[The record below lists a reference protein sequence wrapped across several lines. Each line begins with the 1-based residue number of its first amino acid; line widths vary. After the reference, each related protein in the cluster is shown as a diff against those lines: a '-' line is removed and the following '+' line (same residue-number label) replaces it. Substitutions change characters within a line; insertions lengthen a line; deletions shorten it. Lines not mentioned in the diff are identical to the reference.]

1 MNRLLDVVVV
11 LDTIAGVLVV
21 LGAAWLV
28 WTRPGLMTWGFFIYV
43 IQFNP
48 GQAFQFWAWL
58 QLWPRALLAQNVIF
72 LVMQAAAYTGL
83 LLFALR
89 APVDRAEGRWRTI
102 ERALPA
108 LAIVFLGVALASMAT
123 VFGYPA
129 EIWARSMLLI
139 GFAVSVGAL
148 AILIGRR
155 RDLSPRDYQRI
166 RWVIWGCLIGLP
178 AYLLAQ
184 LSQETSLFGQFLG
197 EAQAPEEV
205 AGALSLVNG
214 ILCLFVVEA
223 VRRKSVVNVWIP
235 LRRATAFGL
244 LLSVPVLFLHKQIET
259 IDEYIHM
266 PDWAWVVVASGLVYL
281 IARGH
286 EFATELMDRLFD
298 RKFIRAERHLADV
311 GETIQ
316 NSGSLDEIERLLVN
330 EPMQHATP
338 GVGGFVSRAGRLVHP
353 KPQRRLGRGPRRCAH
368 QQPSPALGAVRPKAL
383 HPRFGRRRSRLP
395 CRASGRPRAAGS
407 RRASRQCASLLC
419 ARPLW
424 RPRDRNRS
432 RLERAPPPRQPRP
445 RRRDRLCSSRKRD
458 ASEAHRHPGER
469 AREDTGASLTR
480 TLDDIQACVFDA
492 YGTLFDFASAAA
504 RCADVPEDRRA
515 ALTALWRDK
524 QLQYAWLRTLENRY
538 ADFWQVTGDALDFA
552 LESLDLETPSLR
564 ERLMDLYLGLEP
576 FPEVPAVL
584 ARLREAGF
592 KTAILSNGSPMMLEA
607 LVKRS
612 GLEAMFDAV
621 LSVDAVRA
629 FKTHPDVYQ
638 YALDSLHLPASA
650 ISFQSSN
657 AWDAHGASDFGMRV
671 VWCNRYG
678 QRRERL
684 PGSPDFEIRTLAEL
698 PALLGGGPS

>member
-1 MNRLLDVVVV
+1 MSCASGDTIVCASLLSQWGGVTYVTAGREATLIFAPSPEHALQEVKLTAEPRPTNRLLDAVIV
-11 LDTIAGVLVV
+11 LDTIAGILVV

-123 VFGYPA
+123 VFGYSA

-184 LSQETSLFGQFLG
+184 LSQQTSLFGHLLG
-197 EAQAPEEV
+197 EGQAPEEV

-223 VRRKSVVNVWIP
+223 VRRQSVVNVWIP

-244 LLSVPVLFLHKQIET
+244 LLSVPVLFLHKQIEV

-286 EFATELMDRLFD
+286 ELATELMNRLFD

-316 NSGSLDEIERLLVN
+316 NSDSLDEVERLLVD
-330 EPMQHATP
+330 EPMQTM
-338 GVGGFVSRAGRLVHP
+338 RL
-353 KPQRRLGRGPRRCAH
+353 
-368 QQPSPALGAVRPKAL
+368 
-383 HPRFGRRRSRLP
+383 
-395 CRASGRPRAAGS
+395 
-407 RRASRQCASLLC
+407 
-419 ARPLW
+419 
-424 RPRDRNRS
+424 
-432 RLERAPPPRQPRP
+432 
-445 RRRDRLCSSRKRD
+445 
-458 ASEAHRHPGER
+458 
-469 AREDTGASLTR
+469 
-480 TLDDIQACVFDA
+480 
-492 YGTLFDFASAAA
+492 ASAALF
-504 RCADVPEDRRA
+504 REHDGLFTRSLSTGWDADHAD
-515 ALTALWRDK
+515 ALTSNHPLLAARFDRK
-524 QLQYAWLRTLENRY
+524 PYTLESI
-538 ADFWQVTGDALDFA
+538 DAA
-552 LESLDLETPSLR
+552 H
-564 ERLMDLYLGLEP
+564 
-576 FPEVPAVL
+576 A
-584 ARLREAGF
+584 
-592 KTAILSNGSPMMLEA
+592 SP
-607 LVKRS
+607 
-612 GLEAMFDAV
+612 
-621 LSVDAVRA
+621 
-629 FKTHPDVYQ
+629 
-638 YALDSLHLPASA
+638 
-650 ISFQSSN
+650 
-657 AWDAHGASDFGMRV
+657 
-671 VWCNRYG
+671 
-678 QRRERL
+678 
-684 PGSPDFEIRTLAEL
+684 AEL
-698 PALLGGGPS
+698 PDDLERPVLVVPVGNARRCYALVLYGGHEIGTDLDSSERHLLGSLAHDAEIAYAQVESETLRRRIAMLENQLAKTLEPR

>member
-1 MNRLLDVVVV
+1 MTRKGGSLFGRVVLLLLTVYALAMIVPDLLRVVRPLGSFGLAMDGDGRDLRRPGPVRQRARIRQPGEQACAPEIGSILPRCRARRVDTSACASLLSQWGGVTYVTAGREATLVVASTTEHSPREVKLTAEPRPMNRLLDVVVV

-28 WTRPGLMTWGFFIYV
+28 WTRPGLMTWGFFVYV

-129 EIWARSMLLI
+129 EIWARSLLLI

-197 EAQAPEEV
+197 KGQAPEEA

-223 VRRKSVVNVWIP
+223 VRRQSVVNVWIP

-244 LLSVPVLFLHKQIET
+244 LLSVPVLFLHKQIEM

-286 EFATELMDRLFD
+286 ELATELMNRLFD

-316 NSGSLDEIERLLVN
+316 NSESLDEIEQLLVN
-330 EPMQHATP
+330 EPMQFAAP
-338 GVGGFVSRAGRLVHP
+338 GVGGAVSRAGRPLHP
-353 KPQRRLGRGPRRCAH
+353 KPQHRMGHGPRRCAH
-368 QQPSPALGAVRPKAL
+368 QQPSPALGAVR
-383 HPRFGRRRSRLP
+383 
-395 CRASGRPRAAGS
+395 
-407 RRASRQCASLLC
+407 
-419 ARPLW
+419 
-424 RPRDRNRS
+424 
-432 RLERAPPPRQPRP
+432 
-445 RRRDRLCSSRKRD
+445 
-458 ASEAHRHPGER
+458 
-469 AREDTGASLTR
+469 
-480 TLDDIQACVFDA
+480 
-492 YGTLFDFASAAA
+492 
-504 RCADVPEDRRA
+504 
-515 ALTALWRDK
+515 
-524 QLQYAWLRTLENRY
+524 
-538 ADFWQVTGDALDFA
+538 
-552 LESLDLETPSLR
+552 
-564 ERLMDLYLGLEP
+564 
-576 FPEVPAVL
+576 
-584 ARLREAGF
+584 
-592 KTAILSNGSPMMLEA
+592 
-607 LVKRS
+607 
-612 GLEAMFDAV
+612 
-621 LSVDAVRA
+621 
-629 FKTHPDVYQ
+629 
-638 YALDSLHLPASA
+638 
-650 ISFQSSN
+650 
-657 AWDAHGASDFGMRV
+657 
-671 VWCNRYG
+671 
-678 QRRERL
+678 
-684 PGSPDFEIRTLAEL
+684 
-698 PALLGGGPS
+698 

>member
-1 MNRLLDVVVV
+1 MSDRKGASLFSRVALLLLTVYALAMIVPDLLRVVRPLGSFGLAMDGDGRIYDVRGPFEAEQDLPAWRAGLRAGDRLDLAAMSLRARRHHRLRKSAVAMGRRHLRHGGTRGDACLRPVARARTVHEVKLTAEPRPMNRLLDVVVV

-123 VFGYPA
+123 VFGYSA

-286 EFATELMDRLFD
+286 ELATELMDRLFD

-316 NSGSLDEIERLLVN
+316 NSGSLEEIEQLLVN
-330 EPMQHATP
+330 EPMSTL
-338 GVGGFVSRAGRLVHP
+338 RL
-353 KPQRRLGRGPRRCAH
+353 
-368 QQPSPALGAVRPKAL
+368 
-383 HPRFGRRRSRLP
+383 
-395 CRASGRPRAAGS
+395 
-407 RRASRQCASLLC
+407 
-419 ARPLW
+419 
-424 RPRDRNRS
+424 
-432 RLERAPPPRQPRP
+432 
-445 RRRDRLCSSRKRD
+445 
-458 ASEAHRHPGER
+458 
-469 AREDTGASLTR
+469 
-480 TLDDIQACVFDA
+480 
-492 YGTLFDFASAAA
+492 ASAALFREQDGLFTRSLSA
-504 RCADVPEDRRA
+504 GWDADHAD
-515 ALTALWRDK
+515 ALTSNHPLLSARFDRK
-524 QLQYAWLRTLENRY
+524 PY
-538 ADFWQVTGDALDFA
+538 
-552 LESLDLETPSLR
+552 TP
-564 ERLMDLYLGLEP
+564 D
-576 FPEVPAVL
+576 
-584 ARLREAGF
+584 
-592 KTAILSNGSPMMLEA
+592 
-607 LVKRS
+607 
-612 GLEAMFDAV
+612 
-621 LSVDAVRA
+621 SVDAAPA
-629 FKTHPDVYQ
+629 FPVELPDDLERPVLVVPVGNARRC
-638 YALDSLHLPASA
+638 YALVLYGGHEIGTDLDSS
-650 ISFQSSN
+650 
-657 AWDAHGASDFGMRV
+657 
-671 VWCNRYG
+671 
-678 QRRERL
+678 ERH
-684 PGSPDFEIRTLAEL
+684 
-698 PALLGGGPS
+698 LLGSLARDAEIAYAQVESETLRRRIAILENELAKTLEPR

>member
-1 MNRLLDVVVV
+1 MSDRKGASLFSRVALLLLTVYALAMIVPDLLRVVRPLGSFGLAMDGDGRIYDVRGPFEAEQDSPAWRAGLRAGDRLDLAAMSCARVDTIVCASLLSQWGGVTYVTAGREATLIVAPSHRERSVHEVKLTAEPRPMNRLLDVVVV

-205 AGALSLVNG
+205 AGALFLING

-316 NSGSLDEIERLLVN
+316 NSGSVDEIEQLLVN
-330 EPMQHATP
+330 EPMSTL
-338 GVGGFVSRAGRLVHP
+338 RL
-353 KPQRRLGRGPRRCAH
+353 
-368 QQPSPALGAVRPKAL
+368 
-383 HPRFGRRRSRLP
+383 
-395 CRASGRPRAAGS
+395 
-407 RRASRQCASLLC
+407 
-419 ARPLW
+419 
-424 RPRDRNRS
+424 
-432 RLERAPPPRQPRP
+432 
-445 RRRDRLCSSRKRD
+445 
-458 ASEAHRHPGER
+458 
-469 AREDTGASLTR
+469 
-480 TLDDIQACVFDA
+480 
-492 YGTLFDFASAAA
+492 ASAALFREQDGLFTRSLSA
-504 RCADVPEDRRA
+504 GWDADHAD
-515 ALTALWRDK
+515 ALTSNHPLLSARFDRK
-524 QLQYAWLRTLENRY
+524 PY
-538 ADFWQVTGDALDFA
+538 
-552 LESLDLETPSLR
+552 TP
-564 ERLMDLYLGLEP
+564 D
-576 FPEVPAVL
+576 
-584 ARLREAGF
+584 
-592 KTAILSNGSPMMLEA
+592 
-607 LVKRS
+607 
-612 GLEAMFDAV
+612 
-621 LSVDAVRA
+621 SVDAAPA
-629 FKTHPDVYQ
+629 FPVELPDDLERPVLVVPVGNARRC
-638 YALDSLHLPASA
+638 YALVLYGGHEIGTDLDSS
-650 ISFQSSN
+650 
-657 AWDAHGASDFGMRV
+657 
-671 VWCNRYG
+671 
-678 QRRERL
+678 ERH
-684 PGSPDFEIRTLAEL
+684 
-698 PALLGGGPS
+698 LLGSLARDAEIAYAQVESETLRRRIAILENELAKTLEPR